1 MNIGDYEHEEIDVIN
16 ENQIR
21 FKLKGYISNYN
32 LISVRSITYGM
43 EDYEYTTKTISGVE
57 VVLYG
62 VNSDEI
68 RYISTI
74 EELQNLEDGYVYEL
88 TNDIDASGF
97 KWIPYEFRGVIYGNG
112 FKITSLSIVIE
123 NESTDEQ
130 FYGLFSKLS
139 NGLISSIGLKD
150 SYISIKT
157 KGYLSVGGL
166 VGEFFFLQNNK

>member
-1 MNIGDYEHEEIDVIN
+1 MT
-16 ENQIR
+16 
-21 FKLKGYISNYN
+21 
-32 LISVRSITYGM
+32 SITYGM

-62 VNSDEI
+62 VNSDEV

-97 KWIPYEFRGVIYGNG
+97 KWIPYEFSGVIYGNG

-130 FYGLFSKLS
+130 YYGLFSRLS
-139 NGLISSIGLKD
+139 SGLISSLGLRN

-157 KGYLSVGGL
+157 KGGLFVGGL
-166 VGEFFFLQNNK
+166 VGESSSSEITNSYVENTTLSRVKVFTVGVYRFTYVGGLVEILPK